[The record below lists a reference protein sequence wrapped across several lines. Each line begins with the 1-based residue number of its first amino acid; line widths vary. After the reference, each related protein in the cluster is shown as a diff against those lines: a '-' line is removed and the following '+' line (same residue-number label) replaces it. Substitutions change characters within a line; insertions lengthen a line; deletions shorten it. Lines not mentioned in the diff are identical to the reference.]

1 MCCLATRLDDFITE
15 FDLGDGDEL
24 MEKLCANI
32 IDASTTPN
40 QQLYQPYEDLN
51 DCSKCMRRLPPDNFD
66 DGSVICRECVRKH
79 TNEFRKSAFQG
90 IVREEP
96 IPSSEVDVDIG
107 EFLRVNSQSIIDIIQ
122 RGLDEHT

>member
-1 MCCLATRLDDFITE
+1 VCCLATRFDDFITE

-32 IDASTTPN
+32 TDASTTPN
-40 QQLYQPYEDLN
+40 HQLHQPCEHHNY
-51 DCSKCMRRLPPDNFD
+51 CSKCTRSLSPDNFD
-66 DGSVICRECVRKH
+66 DESVICRECVRKH
-79 TNEFRKSAFQG
+79 TNEFRKSAFRG